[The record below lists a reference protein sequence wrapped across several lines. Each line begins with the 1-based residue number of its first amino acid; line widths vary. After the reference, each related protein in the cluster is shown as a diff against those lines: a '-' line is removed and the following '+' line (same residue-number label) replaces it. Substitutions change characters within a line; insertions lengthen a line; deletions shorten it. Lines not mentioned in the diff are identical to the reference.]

1 MAAMALRHW
10 SARGREV
17 RKEMNIVV
25 DSTCVL
31 PLVHPLGADLD
42 LGTDEVAVEELP
54 VLDPVELSN
63 LLAGDRVVHLA
74 RLLPTLLLEGHLTK
88 MSDGCCQ
95 LEGVV
100 LLLGAEAE
108 GVKGH
113 ISELQ
118 LLSIINGVNLDL
130 SLRKAAKR
138 VLGIEELRIEREG
151 VSQEV
156 VVGVGAHEH
165 EILEALHNALLN
177 QLEENVVAPEH

>member
-31 PLVHPLGADLD
+31 PLVHPLGANLD

-54 VLDPVELSN
+54 VLDAVELSN
-63 LLAGDRVVHLA
+63 LLARDRVVHLA
-74 RLLPTLLLEGHLTK
+74 RLLPSLLLEGHLTK
-88 MSDGCCQ
+88 MSDGCCE
-95 LEGVV
+95 LEGIV
-100 LLLGAEAE
+100 LLLGAEAK

-138 VLGIEELRIEREG
+138 VLAIED
-151 VSQEV
+151 
-156 VVGVGAHEH
+156 
-165 EILEALHNALLN
+165 
-177 QLEENVVAPEH
+177 

>member
-1 MAAMALRHW
+1 MDKITFHRLVDEGTVAKVDKPEEE
-10 SARGREV
+10 S
-17 RKEMNIVV
+17 VV
-25 DSTCVL
+25 HGPRQGGHRVEAVVCVL
-31 PLVHPLGADLD
+31 PLVHPLSADLD

-63 LLAGDRVVHLA
+63 LLARDRVVHLA
-74 RLLPTLLLEGHLTK
+74 GLLPTLLLEGHLTK
-88 MSDGCCQ
+88 MSDGCCE

-138 VLGIEELRIEREG
+138 VLGI
-151 VSQEV
+151 
-156 VVGVGAHEH
+156 
-165 EILEALHNALLN
+165 
-177 QLEENVVAPEH
+177 

>member
-74 RLLPTLLLEGHLTK
+74 RLLPTLLLEGHLTE
-88 MSDGCCQ
+88 MSNGCGQ

-138 VLGIEELRIEREG
+138 VLGI
-151 VSQEV
+151 
-156 VVGVGAHEH
+156 
-165 EILEALHNALLN
+165 
-177 QLEENVVAPEH
+177 

>member
-74 RLLPTLLLEGHLTK
+74 GLLPTLLLEGHLTK
-88 MSDGCCQ
+88 MSDGCCE

-130 SLRKAAKR
+130 SLRKAAKK
-138 VLGIEELRIEREG
+138 VLEIED
-151 VSQEV
+151 
-156 VVGVGAHEH
+156 
-165 EILEALHNALLN
+165 
-177 QLEENVVAPEH
+177 

>member
-42 LGTDEVAVEELP
+42 LGTDKVAVEELP

-130 SLRKAAKR
+130 SLRKAAKKSFR
-138 VLGIEELRIEREG
+138 
-151 VSQEV
+151 
-156 VVGVGAHEH
+156 
-165 EILEALHNALLN
+165 N
-177 QLEENVVAPEH
+177 

>member
-25 DSTCVL
+25 DNTCVL

-54 VLDPVELSN
+54 VLDAVELSN
-63 LLAGDRVVHLA
+63 LLARDRVVHLA
-74 RLLPTLLLEGHLTK
+74 RLLPTLLLEGHLTE
-88 MSDGCCQ
+88 MSNGCCQ

-113 ISELQ
+113 ISELE
-118 LLSIINGVNLDL
+118 LLGIINGVNLDL

-138 VLGIEELRIEREG
+138 VLSIED
-151 VSQEV
+151 
-156 VVGVGAHEH
+156 
-165 EILEALHNALLN
+165 
-177 QLEENVVAPEH
+177 

>member
-10 SARGREV
+10 SERGTV

-54 VLDPVELSN
+54 VLDAVELSN
-63 LLAGDRVVHLA
+63 LLARDRVVHLA
-74 RLLPTLLLEGHLTK
+74 RLLPSLLLEGHLTE
-88 MSDGCCQ
+88 MSDGCCE
-95 LEGVV
+95 LEGI
-100 LLLGAEAE
+100 LLLFGAEAKGVE
-108 GVKGH
+108 GHV
-113 ISELQ
+113 SELQ

-138 VLGIEELRIEREG
+138 VLSIED
-151 VSQEV
+151 
-156 VVGVGAHEH
+156 
-165 EILEALHNALLN
+165 
-177 QLEENVVAPEH
+177 